1 MAGLDLM
8 VVWSSLAMMMMDDGR
23 SSAFCGV
30 EQGKRKDHGSL
41 EFARAL
47 DNDHPRLLV
56 LFIGNK

>member
-1 MAGLDLM
+1 
-8 VVWSSLAMMMMDDGR
+8 MMMMDGGR

-47 DNDHPRLLV
+47 DSDHPRLLV
-56 LFIGNK
+56 LCIGNK